1 MRLKT
6 KYEDLVKQVSAIQKV
21 NSQFSSP
28 VIKDGVLDATA
39 KAKSDATFAE
49 TKTGNEKL
57 DSLLN
62 DAVAQGRSQ
71 QVATPAPVTGTGGT
85 DTTNTVVAPAQP
97 VAPTA
102 PTTPAAG
109 SATGVAGVASPGY
122 SGYGLSSDGVP
133 LQRNLSLCHTTKLLS
148 MM

>member
-1 MRLKT
+1 M
-6 KYEDLVKQVSAIQKV
+6 

-62 DAVAQGRSQ
+62 EGGCARTFTTSCD
-71 QVATPAPVTGTGGT
+71 TGTSDRNRWYRYLMQPQPQLKQQRLRPQLSMLLQVVQERQVQAIQGT
-85 DTTNTVVAPAQP
+85 VFQ
-97 VAPTA
+97 
-102 PTTPAAG
+102 
-109 SATGVAGVASPGY
+109 
-122 SGYGLSSDGVP
+122 DGVP
-133 LQRNLSLCHTTKLLS
+133 LQRNLSRVPYNQAAINDVNNPAWVFGDGSLKKY
-148 MM
+148 